1 MGGGRA
7 GGKGGRGWSRGGGEW
22 VGEWDGGWGQ
32 LGLAVGMG
40 RGRLGGA
47 GGVGM
52 GTTRRP
58 LFQETKRK
66 ILARRAANRPSA
78 ASAAGYS
85 SSCSSNLLLRS
96 ATGYSAVCGER
107 HGLLVEILVTLFFG
121 INGRVKHRATLIYE

>member
-1 MGGGRA
+1 
-7 GGKGGRGWSRGGGEW
+7 
-22 VGEWDGGWGQ
+22 
-32 LGLAVGMG
+32 
-40 RGRLGGA
+40 
-47 GGVGM
+47 M

-58 LFQETKRK
+58 LFQQTKRE

-96 ATGYSAVCGER
+96 ATGYSAVCGECHGLLVLLLRSATGYSAVCGER

-121 INGRVKHRATLIYE
+121 FNGRFKHRATLIYE

>member
-1 MGGGRA
+1 MGHPDGA
-7 GGKGGRGWSRGGGEW
+7 GEVW
-22 VGEWDGGWGQ
+22 
-32 LGLAVGMG
+32 
-40 RGRLGGA
+40 GGA

>member
-1 MGGGRA
+1 
-7 GGKGGRGWSRGGGEW
+7 
-22 VGEWDGGWGQ
+22 
-32 LGLAVGMG
+32 
-40 RGRLGGA
+40 
-47 GGVGM
+47 M

-107 HGLLVEILVTLFFG
+107 HGLLVEIRLVVTLFFG